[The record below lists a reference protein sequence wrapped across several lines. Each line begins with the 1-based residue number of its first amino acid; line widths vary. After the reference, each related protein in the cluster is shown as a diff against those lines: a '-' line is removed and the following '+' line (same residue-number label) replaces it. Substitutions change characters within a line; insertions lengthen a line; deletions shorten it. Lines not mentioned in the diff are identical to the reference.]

1 MCEMGEGSWTPS
13 AIRQTSHCHH
23 HHRHDDDLD
32 DDDDQESERAWR
44 KFLDL
49 RAEKFEAHEN
59 P

>member
-1 MCEMGEGSWTPS
+1 MM
-13 AIRQTSHCHH
+13 IRWIMLINMLMVMKKKRIMRKMMMT
-23 HHRHDDDLD
+23 
-32 DDDDQESERAWR
+32 QESKRAWR